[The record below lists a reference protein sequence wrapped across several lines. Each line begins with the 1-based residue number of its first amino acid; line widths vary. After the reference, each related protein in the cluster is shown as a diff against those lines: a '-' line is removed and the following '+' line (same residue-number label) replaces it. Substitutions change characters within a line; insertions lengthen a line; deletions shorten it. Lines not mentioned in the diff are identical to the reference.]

1 MDYENDYILRLI
13 KTMVR
18 ALASLIFGKQVKF
31 FEIEQELKGNASDS
45 LYGRLIHMAD
55 QGQINEA
62 ENLLYDELEAGT
74 DNSLKTALAFYDYL
88 NNYSDRFLEEHD
100 YSREEIIDGLRA
112 LAVRQ
117 GVGELFDTMLALE
130 K

>member
-1 MDYENDYILRLI
+1 MDFENDYILRLI

-18 ALASLIFGKQVKF
+18 GLASLIFGRQVKF
-31 FEIEQELKGNASDS
+31 FEIEEELKGNASDS

-55 QGQINEA
+55 QGEINEA
-62 ENLLYDELEAGT
+62 ENLLYDEHEAGT
-74 DNSLKTALAFYDYL
+74 SGSTETALAFYDYL
-88 NNYSDRFLEEHD
+88 NNFSDKFLEEHD
-100 YSREEIIDGLRA
+100 YSREEIMDGIRSIA
-112 LAVRQ
+112 RRQ

>member
-1 MDYENDYILRLI
+1 MTYENDYILRLI

-31 FEIEQELKGNASDS
+31 HEIEQELKGNASDS

-74 DNSLKTALAFYDYL
+74 DNSMETALAFYDYL
-88 NNYSDRFLEEHD
+88 NNYSDTYLEEHD
-100 YSREEIIDGLRA
+100 YSRDEIMDGIRS